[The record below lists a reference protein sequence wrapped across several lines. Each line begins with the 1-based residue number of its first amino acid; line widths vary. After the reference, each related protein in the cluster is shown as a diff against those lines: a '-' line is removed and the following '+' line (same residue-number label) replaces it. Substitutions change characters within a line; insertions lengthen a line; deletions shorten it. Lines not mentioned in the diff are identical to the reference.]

1 MGVISRVRSRVR
13 DALNEPD
20 TAPAMR
26 RFLVNTIFDCTF
38 VIIGI
43 LIASVFTGE
52 PDQRLVIVTIV
63 TSSVALGIST
73 GISVFEAETM
83 EQTIRLK
90 GMEKAL
96 LVSLEDTH
104 LHRTSR
110 TTILLIA
117 SVNFTAPIITGIIA
131 VTPFLLLGSSNI
143 RLAGYISLI
152 LAIAILFIVGV
163 FIGRAVGRRPLV
175 QGARM
180 AIAGVAAFIL
190 CFLIESLI

>member
-1 MGVISRVRSRVR
+1 MGVISGVRSRVR

-104 LHRTSR
+104 LHRISR

-117 SVNFTAPIITGIIA
+117 SVNFTAPIITGIVA

-143 RLAGYISLI
+143 RLAGYISLA

-163 FIGRAVGRRPLV
+163 FIGRAVGRRPFA